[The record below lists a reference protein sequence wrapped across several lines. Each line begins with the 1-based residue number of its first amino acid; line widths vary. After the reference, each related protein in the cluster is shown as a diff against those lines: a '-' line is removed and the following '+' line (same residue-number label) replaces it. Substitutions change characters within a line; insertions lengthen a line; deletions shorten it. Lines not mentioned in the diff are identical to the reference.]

1 MNEYPSRVTLYDDG
15 VYRWSYDMDMWH
27 NRYLLR
33 ILVKAVTLFCVA
45 VLLVL
50 LALLGPRY
58 LNATTLGVCALIVV
72 GMYLIP
78 LGVYAI
84 CALAMHGT
92 YHLCFQMDES
102 AVALVQSA
110 GTKRRN
116 RTLGVIAT
124 VVGLA
129 AAKRPGE
136 VLRVTS
142 TLAMANAVGTTAF
155 SSVTRVKLHPED
167 DVIDLREWFGLNQ
180 IYVGRED
187 YAFVRDFILERV
199 REKARR

>member
-15 VYRWSYDMDMWH
+15 VYRWCYDMDMWH

-33 ILVKAVTLFCVA
+33 ILLKAVTITCVG

-50 LALLGPRY
+50 VLLLGPNY
-58 LNATTLGVCALIVV
+58 LNAKTLGICGIIVA
-72 GMYLIP
+72 GMYGLPLII
-78 LGVYAI
+78 YAI
-84 CALAMHGT
+84 CALAMHGV
-92 YHLCFQMDES
+92 YRLNFMMDEG

-110 GTKRRN
+110 ATKNRN
-116 RTLGVIAT
+116 RTLGAIAT

-129 AAKRPGE
+129 AGKSGE
-136 VLRVTS
+136 VFRVTS
-142 TLAMANAVGTTAF
+142 TLAMTEAVGTTAF
-155 SSVTRVKLHPED
+155 SNVTRVKLCPED

-180 IYVGRED
+180 IYVGQED
-187 YAFVRDFILERV
+187 YTFVRDFIMARV